1 VSIVL
6 RTSLVRWALLLLF
19 WSALIGLSPAA
30 LAVGVVAAGI
40 ATRASL
46 QLLPPGP
53 QGVRL
58 GALIV
63 LLPRFLWQSLL
74 AGWQVARLAFSPRL
88 RLSPGFV
95 SFRSAYPPG
104 HLRNTF
110 ATIAS
115 LMPGT
120 LPCGE
125 SETEIVFHCLD
136 VGQPVLAE
144 LAEEEAALSGVLARG
159 AADG

>member
-1 VSIVL
+1 VNIVP
-6 RTSLVRWALLLLF
+6 RTALVRWALFVVF
-19 WSALIGLSPAA
+19 WSALIGVSPAA
-30 LAVGVVAAGI
+30 LAVGAVAAGI

-46 QLLPPGP
+46 QLLPPGA
-53 QGVRL
+53 QRVRL
-58 GALIV
+58 AALIA

-88 RLSPGFV
+88 RLNPGFV

-144 LAEEEAALSGVLARG
+144 LAEEEAVLSGVLERG
-159 AADG
+159 AGHG

>member
-1 VSIVL
+1 MNHAV
-6 RTSLVRWALLLLF
+6 RTAGVRWALFLLF
-19 WSALIGLSPAA
+19 WAALIGLSPGG
-30 LAVGVVAAGI
+30 LAVGAVAAAA
-40 ATRASL
+40 ATWVSL
-46 QLLPPGP
+46 QLLPPSA
-53 QGVRL
+53 QRVRL
-58 GALIV
+58 AALTG

-88 RLSPGFV
+88 RLRPGFV
-95 SFRSAYPPG
+95 PFHGTYPPG

-125 SETEIVFHCLD
+125 SETEIFFHCLD
-136 VGQPVLAE
+136 VEQPVLAE
-144 LAEEEAALSGVLARG
+144 LAEEEAALSGVLERG
-159 AADG
+159 GVDD

>member
-40 ATRASL
+40 ATWASL